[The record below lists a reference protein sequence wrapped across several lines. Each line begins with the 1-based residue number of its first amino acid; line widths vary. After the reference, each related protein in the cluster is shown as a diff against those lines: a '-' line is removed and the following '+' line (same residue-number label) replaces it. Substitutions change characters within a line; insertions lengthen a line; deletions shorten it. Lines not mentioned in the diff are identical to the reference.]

1 MEVDSG
7 RRVMATKRWIVFFP
21 AAAMISMLAGCSSGS
36 NNMQTPPPPP
46 QSQVTIAFQPEPSGS
61 VAVGFTENVTAVVT
75 NDPSNLGVEWNLVCQ
90 SSGNCGQICTSANAN
105 CGLTMLHTAS
115 GSAITYTTPPTL
127 SAESMV
133 VEIVAFASADQNKN
147 VVAPITISSFDS
159 SLPAG
164 TYVFQAQGVDINLN
178 SYQVAGVI
186 ALDGNGNITNGEQ
199 TANYLNGSLSDANL
213 TGSYFLGSDGRGILT
228 INTNDRN
235 IGSNAN
241 GVETFSFV
249 LLSGSHAL
257 ISQFD
262 LGSANTG
269 TSATGTMDL
278 QTSTSAPSGGY
289 AFVVNGIQVPKT
301 VLTGANVFLA
311 LGGILN
317 IDSPNTISGNGSV
330 IDEIL
335 QFKTTP
341 DLAVSGTVTAPDS
354 FGKVTISLSGAFSPS
369 HPPANVQLTGYIVDN
384 THIHLIESDNVAGAG
399 FGSTAGPAIAQGAA
413 TGTFTSN
420 ASFSGTY
427 VFGVTGVDLSTLN
440 APPIF
445 PNTLTSAGLFTADG
459 NGNLINGFTDTFLLL
474 NNVQGTSSHPQS
486 GAQISAAFGGT
497 YSVDTTGTGRA
508 TLTLDNFTPNP
519 RFGFQ
524 PTVLYYLTGN
534 GNPPL
539 VLEGGDTHYQLL
551 GTGIAY
557 PQSTA
562 APAFSGDYGFS
573 FTQQNGVETDGTAQ
587 MNANPSANP
596 NPPTGTG
603 SGVVDAS
610 NSEGLDNGFLGTFNN
625 PTSNVP
631 FAGTLYANPNAVNS
645 NVFPLVGTPAVPMA
659 VDYYFIDPEHGFWI
673 ETDLVNSVPPATAP
687 NPSAQVSIGYYAGRT
702 PVCTGCP

>member
-7 RRVMATKRWIVFFP
+7 RCAVATKRWIVFLL

-147 VVAPITISSFDS
+147 VVAPITITSFDS
-159 SLPAG
+159 SLPAA
-164 TYVFQAQGVDINLN
+164 TYVFQAQGVDVNLN
-178 SYQVAGVI
+178 PYQVAGVI
-186 ALDGNGNITNGEQ
+186 ALDGNGNVTNGEQ
-199 TANYLNGSLSDANL
+199 TANYLKGSLSDANL

-249 LLSGSHAL
+249 LLSSSHAL

-269 TSATGTMDL
+269 TSASGTMDL

-289 AFVVNGIQVPKT
+289 AFVVNGTDISRTVP
-301 VLTGANVFLA
+301 LA
-311 LGGILN
+311 FGGVLN

-330 IDEIL
+330 SDEVL
-335 QFKTTP
+335 DFKVSP
-341 DLAVSGTVTAPDS
+341 DLAVAGTLTAPDS
-354 FGKVTISLSGAFSPS
+354 FGAVRINLTGGLSPS
-369 HPPANVQLTGYIVDN
+369 HPPAMIQFTGYIVDN
-384 THIHLIESDNVAGAG
+384 TYIKLIESENTSGAV
-399 FGSTAGPAIAQGAA
+399 FGSTAGLAIGQGAA
-413 TGTFTSN
+413 TGTFTN
-420 ASFSGTY
+420 NTSFSGTY
-427 VFGVTGVDLSTLN
+427 VFGVTGVDLSNQNTE
-440 APPIF
+440 

-459 NGNLINGFTDTFLLL
+459 NGNLTNGFTDTFLQF
-474 NNVQGTSSHPQS
+474 NIVQGTSSQPQT

-497 YSVDTTGTGRA
+497 YSVDSTGTGRA
-508 TLTLDNFTPNP
+508 ILTFDNFTPNP

-524 PTVLYYLTGN
+524 PTVFYYLTGN

-539 VLEGGDTHYQLL
+539 VLEGGDTHYQLV

-562 APAFSGDYGFS
+562 AAAFSGDYGFS

-587 MNANPSANP
+587 MSANPSANP
-596 NPPTGTG
+596 NPPTGAG
-603 SGVVDAS
+603 SGVADAS
-610 NSEGLDNGFLGTFNN
+610 NSDGLDNGFLGTFNN
-625 PTSNVP
+625 PTSNLP

-673 ETDLVNSVPPATAP
+673 ETDLVNSVPPATPP

-702 PVCTGCP
+702 PVCSSCP